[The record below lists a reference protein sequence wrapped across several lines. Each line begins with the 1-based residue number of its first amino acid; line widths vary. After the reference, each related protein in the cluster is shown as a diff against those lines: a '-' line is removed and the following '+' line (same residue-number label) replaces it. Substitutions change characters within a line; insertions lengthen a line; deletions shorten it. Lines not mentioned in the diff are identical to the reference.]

1 VYSSVKIIARENIGN
16 RTRVLVQA
24 LTTTDTNLCITRVE
38 ELTFHLLEFPESHTQ
53 DWLLWKKI
61 LHIHH
66 EVRMR
71 QIKDENLQAAF

>member
-1 VYSSVKIIARENIGN
+1 MYSSVKIIARENIGN